1 MSNLYEVEVFIDV
14 EPSRI
19 WTALTEPAEINR
31 WFGWD
36 AETLEEEIRMIF
48 VDSATVDPGAMR
60 LTFEGLGGQYIEV
73 EASLGSSVIR
83 VVQPGEGDDQSA
95 AMKEGWIAFFHQL
108 KRYIEDHP
116 GIDRRTV
123 YLAGSG
129 DSAEVSAA
137 LTVRVPGEEWYDG
150 DHTLVIGTPDFGPG
164 LAALTSA
171 EGFASPET
179 GKLTLTISTWGLS
192 AEEISALSAE
202 WFSWW
207 SALTEDP
214 EVVTA
219 GA

>member
-48 VDSATVDPGAMR
+48 VDSATIDPGAMR

-83 VVQPGEGDDQSA
+83 VVQPGEGDEDSA

-116 GIDRRTV
+116 GVDRRTV

-171 EGFASPET
+171 VGFASPET
-179 GKLTLTISTWGLS
+179 GKLTLTLSTWGLS
-192 AEEISALSAE
+192 AEEISALSEE
-202 WFSWW
+202 WSAWW

-214 EVVTA
+214 EVVIA

>member
-1 MSNLYEVEVFIDV
+1 MDNLYEVEVFVDV

-19 WTALTEPAEINR
+19 WDALTEPVEIGR

-36 AETLEEEIRMIF
+36 AETLEEEIRFIF
-48 VDSATVDPGAMR
+48 TDSATIDPEAMR

-83 VVQPGEGDDQSA
+83 VVQPGEGDEQSA
-95 AMKEGWIAFFHQL
+95 EMKEGWIAFFHQL

-116 GIDRRTV
+116 GADRRTV
-123 YLAGSG
+123 YLAGNG
-129 DSAEVSAA
+129 DAAEVSAA
-137 LTVRVPGEEWYDG
+137 LTVRVPGEEWFDG

-179 GKLTLTISTWGLS
+179 GKLTLTLSTWGLS
-192 AEEISALSAE
+192 AEELSALSEE

-207 SALTEDP
+207 SALTSDP
-214 EVVTA
+214 EVVI
-219 GA
+219 GGV

>member
-1 MSNLYEVEVFIDV
+1 MDNLYEVEVFIDV

-48 VDSATVDPGAMR
+48 VDSATIDPGAMR

-83 VVQPGEGDDQSA
+83 VVQPGEGDEDSA

-116 GIDRRTV
+116 GVDRRTV

-171 EGFASPET
+171 VGFASPET
-179 GKLTLTISTWGLS
+179 GKLTLTLSTWGLS
-192 AEEISALSAE
+192 AEEISALSEE
-202 WFSWW
+202 WSAWW

-214 EVVTA
+214 EVVIA